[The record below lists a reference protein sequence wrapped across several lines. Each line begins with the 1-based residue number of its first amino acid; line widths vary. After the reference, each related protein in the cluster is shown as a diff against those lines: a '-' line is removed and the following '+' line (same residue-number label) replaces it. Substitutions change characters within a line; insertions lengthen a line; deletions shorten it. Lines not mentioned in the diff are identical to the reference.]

1 MQTSHTD
8 FHACALESL
17 QSKNVTAARVD
28 LIGAHSFLPPSAY
41 INLTDFQFGKTVR
54 IANQVLTSFLDNISC
69 LSVQSTPMYTHQ
81 PLHSAF
87 I

>member
-1 MQTSHTD
+1 MQTPHTD
-8 FHACALESL
+8 FPLCASARL

-54 IANQVLTSFLDNISC
+54 IANQVFTSFPYNTSY